1 MGEDARQRARQGGSG
16 LWGGVTARQP
26 DSSIRLHA
34 GQRLSGHSGVSLQT
48 G

>member
-1 MGEDARQRARQGGSG
+1 MPDRELVREAVGSG
-16 LWGGVTARQP
+16 VGGTARQP